1 MFGSVVEAEMDKA
14 GRNAKGEKQTTLARR
29 RVLDKYL
36 RMEPEKNAA
45 PPPGRYADPAK
56 GKRVRL

>member
-14 GRNAKGEKQTTLARR
+14 GRNAKGEKRTIEARK

-36 RMEPEKNAA
+36 HISPTKQV
-45 PPPGRYADPAK
+45 GRYADPAA

>member
-1 MFGSVVEAEMDKA
+1 MFGSVVEGEMDKA
-14 GRNAKGEKQTTLARR
+14 GRNAKGEKQTINARR

-36 RMEPEKNAA
+36 HIEANKAA

-56 GKRVRL
+56 GKVVRL